1 VVVRPAVGC
10 GPVKRRGGAAAAA
23 GATDGR
29 GKGGVRKKKWRE
41 RDLTPAADPTAAAA
55 RDEEGEPGRGETTA
69 EKLTGFEK
77 RGCWRRRRGSSLGE
91 RGSTA
96 HQVRRRDEDW
106 LSRLSEEEDDSVLF
120 ILEKRSGPPEAL
132 RYIQVRKNRGL
143 LRQKITE
150 KKAQKSHKRVNRRA
164 QPRGIL
170 TFAERFS
177 EHNLNTTGAL
187 QHPYHSR

>member
-1 VVVRPAVGC
+1 VAREGFDP
-10 GPVKRRGGAAAAA
+10 RRGSDG
-23 GATDGR
+23 GGRQRRGR
-29 GKGGVRKKKWRE
+29 GAGQ
-41 RDLTPAADPTAAAA
+41 
-55 RDEEGEPGRGETTA
+55 A

-150 KKAQKSHKRVNRRA
+150 KKAQKPHKRVNRRA